1 MHSLFNKLKKDY
13 FGPILT
19 HFLSVWAK
27 EIFLKKTGSL
37 TPCQNLDNTDDPIP
51 RKLPNRWKGG
61 QTLFFCCAGSI
72 ELLPLLLSVNGS
84 VRARRVQSQ

>member
-1 MHSLFNKLKKDY
+1 MLSLFNKLKKDY

-37 TPCQNLDNTDDPIP
+37 THNVIWVSNTMP
-51 RKLPNRWKGG
+51 KFK
-61 QTLFFCCAGSI
+61 
-72 ELLPLLLSVNGS
+72 
-84 VRARRVQSQ
+84 